1 MSGVSQSD
9 TGIDAWLAAV
19 AERIARDAPD
29 LQSLFDIYA
38 GEARF
43 GRRFIADELAR
54 LPAGARVLEVGAGS
68 YLLSS
73 QLAREGYEIVAL
85 EPVGQGFSHFHRM
98 QAVVAGLAAEM
109 QCMPQIMPGQ
119 AEHLDVA
126 DVHDF
131 AFSINV
137 MEHVGDVSAVI
148 ERVAAS
154 LRQGARYRF
163 TCPNYAF
170 PYEPHF
176 NMPTLFSKSLT
187 ERWLGKHIFGNQHLD
202 DPVGTWRSLNWITV
216 GQIARI
222 VGRHANL
229 RVRFRRDLLTSTLE
243 RVVRDPQ
250 FAARRSAVMR
260 IGIATLVRTGLHR
273 LPAAL
278 PASMLPIIDCEI
290 EKRAS

>member
-1 MSGVSQSD
+1 MSGISQSD
-9 TGIDAWLAAV
+9 TGIDGWLDAV
-19 AERIARDAPD
+19 AQRIARDAPD
-29 LQSLFDIYA
+29 LQPLFDIYA

-68 YLLSS
+68 YLLST
-73 QLAREGYEIVAL
+73 QLAREGYEIIAL
-85 EPVGQGFSHFHRM
+85 EPVGQGFSHFRRM
-98 QAVVAGLAAEM
+98 QEVVAGLAAEM
-109 QCMPQIMPGQ
+109 QCMPQVMPVQ
-119 AEHLDVA
+119 AEQLDA
-126 DVHDF
+126 ANAHDF

-137 MEHVGDVSAVI
+137 MEHVGDVPAVI

-187 ERWLGKHIFGNQHLD
+187 ERWLGKRLFGNRRLD
-202 DPVGTWRSLNWITV
+202 DPIGTWRSLNWITV

-222 VGRHANL
+222 VRRHANL

-260 IGIATLVRTGLHR
+260 MGIATLVRTGLHR
-273 LPAAL
+273 LPAVL

>member
-1 MSGVSQSD
+1 MSAVLRSD
-9 TGIDAWLAAV
+9 ADIEGWLGAV
-19 AERIARDAPD
+19 AERIARDAPP
-29 LQSLFDIYA
+29 LRALFDVYA

-43 GRRFIADELAR
+43 GRRFIADDLAR
-54 LPAGARVLEVGAGS
+54 LPAGARLLEVGAGS

-73 QLAREGYEIVAL
+73 QLVREGFDVVAL
-85 EPVGQGFSHFHRM
+85 EPVGQGFSHFRQM
-98 QAVVAGLAAEM
+98 QQIVTGLALER
-109 QCMPQIMPGQ
+109 QCMPRVMAVQ
-119 AEHLDVA
+119 AEHLEATDA
-126 DVHDF
+126 HDF

-137 MEHVGDVSAVI
+137 MEHVCDVAAVI

-154 LRQGARYRF
+154 LRRGARYRF

-176 NMPTLFSKSLT
+176 NMPTLFSKRLT
-187 ERWLGKHIFGNQHLD
+187 ERWMGKRIFGNRQLD
-202 DPVGTWRSLNWITV
+202 DPAGTWQSLNWISV
-216 GQIARI
+216 GEIAEVIR
-222 VGRHANL
+222 RQPQL

-250 FAARRSAVMR
+250 FAARRSALMR
-260 IGIATLVRTGLHR
+260 AGIAALVRTGLHR

-290 EKRAS
+290 EKAR